1 MSKLSNIGVGFTLA
15 SERKSV
21 ALYCHW
27 IIVNEAEEQ
36 ANRSFPCPRKDN
48 QSVGVTET
56 IPVQVLREERAKS
69 FRLKTLM

>member
-48 QSVGVTET
+48 QSG
-56 IPVQVLREERAKS
+56 
-69 FRLKTLM
+69 